1 MPLKK
6 STAVVDGLDTQT
18 QTTGLKEGNSE
29 IPPAVSIPPLWSRGD
44 TPRVDERGRVR
55 KPELT
60 KARQKTHSVREESP
74 EQLSVSPSGSSEA
87 DSTMELSLG
96 SCREMGDQDTHDTTP
111 RHLEKLRAE
120 IPSTEQIHT
129 VHSES
134 LLEGPRVDV
143 QCAIATNADEDQRTP
158 DVGKGVVP
166 EDEDDDNE
174 DEVWSPT
181 FISSPTEERQILGN
195 NSLPVD
201 PTRRTVHGNQ
211 RVSCTFEDTSSL
223 EFGCDHEQGA
233 EHVET
238 RDVLEATI
246 TEESHTLTATEF
258 LGASTNPSAPQQSHL
273 FLCGGAD
280 EQDEMSGER
289 EAKTPGGQLTKFTPR
304 RARSVAESDAAK
316 IALSNAN
323 ATLAR
328 LSSSPSPSQ
337 PLSRSIS
344 PVQATQPRIILEAS
358 GESSRMPSPPKELEE
373 NSFSSASVCAA
384 EALTFKVLATA
395 NTEIQRLQKESRQV
409 NQVLE
414 RSKEEHALA
423 KREIDRLRTTS
434 ALPSSKLFTG
444 TSNQGAL
451 DDRRKMESK
460 NRFLEEELEHA
471 NAELSRTKARLSSSD
486 IELQVLRLQFEK
498 MDQKT
503 FSRPRDRDLYS
514 SVGSRTGV
522 LYSSTASG
530 WPGGCEQQKEME
542 AQLDMADLERRAL
555 EKGVKSLHS
564 HASSLK
570 EENRAL
576 HQSLE
581 EALSKLASLSS
592 ERGLRT
598 VRHCPSCGTEVF
610 FNDTPNMGAPTW
622 GANSRAVTP
631 AFSRPVSRAVTPERE
646 RASERERRLKE
657 SQDVSAQR
665 RSTMNEKENQRGN
678 DRVLFSNSEHARLRQ
693 WQLKDTNHATDLKES
708 TTRSNLGREG
718 CVISLA
724 QGGVVGTEGNVMD
737 GSVDSLHVL
746 DTSCD
751 FL

>member
-1 MPLKK
+1 
-6 STAVVDGLDTQT
+6 
-18 QTTGLKEGNSE
+18 
-29 IPPAVSIPPLWSRGD
+29 
-44 TPRVDERGRVR
+44 VDERGRVR

-60 KARQKTHSVREESP
+60 KATQKANSVREESP

-96 SCREMGDQDTHDTTP
+96 SCREMGDEDTPDTSP
-111 RHLEKLRAE
+111 RHLEKFRAE
-120 IPSTEQIHT
+120 IPSTEQNHP

-143 QCAIATNADEDQRTP
+143 LCAIATNADEDQVTP
-158 DVGKGVVP
+158 DAGKGVVP
-166 EDEDDDNE
+166 EDEEDDNK

-181 FISSPTEERQILGN
+181 FISSPTDDGQILGN
-195 NSLPVD
+195 KSLPVD
-201 PTRRTVHGNQ
+201 PTRRTVHANQ
-211 RVSCTFEDTSSL
+211 RVSCTFEVTAFL

-233 EHVET
+233 EHDET

-258 LGASTNPSAPQQSHL
+258 LGASINPSAPQQSNL

-344 PVQATQPRIILEAS
+344 PVQATEPRCMSEAS
-358 GESSRMPSPPKELEE
+358 GESSRMPFPPKEIEE
-373 NSFSSASVCAA
+373 DSFSSASVCAR
-384 EALTFKVLATA
+384 EALTFKALATA

-409 NQVLE
+409 NKVLE

-434 ALPSSKLFTG
+434 ALPSSKLVTG
-444 TSNQGAL
+444 TPNQGAL

-503 FSRPRDRDLYS
+503 FSRPHDRDLYS
-514 SVGSRTGV
+514 SVGSRAGV

-530 WPGGCEQQKEME
+530 WQGGCEQQKEME

-598 VRHCPSCGTEVF
+598 VRHCPGCGTEVF
-610 FNDTPNMGAPTW
+610 FNDTPNKDVGMMTRPTSLLGAPTW

-631 AFSRPVSRAVTPERE
+631 AHSRPISRAVTPERE
-646 RASERERRLKE
+646 RVSERERRLKE

-678 DRVLFSNSEHARLRQ
+678 DRVLFSSSEHARLRQ
-693 WQLKDTNHATDLKES
+693 WQLKDTNYATDLKES

-718 CVISLA
+718 CVSSLA
-724 QGGVVGTEGNVMD
+724 QGGVVGTEGNAVD
-737 GSVDSLHVL
+737 GIVDSLHVL